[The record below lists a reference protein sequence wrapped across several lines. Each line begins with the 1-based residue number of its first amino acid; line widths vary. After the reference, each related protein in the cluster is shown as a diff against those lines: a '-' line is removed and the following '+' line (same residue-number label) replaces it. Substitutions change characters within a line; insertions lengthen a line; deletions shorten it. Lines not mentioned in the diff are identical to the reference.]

1 MGEVSRAIKAAN
13 PRAKVSAAVWHSP
26 DVGMQDYA
34 QNWVQW
40 ARAGYLDFVV
50 PMNYTPDEGRLA
62 EWIARQ
68 QEQVGRQ
75 VPIYAGL
82 GSYMLSRPEQL
93 NRQIAICR
101 EARLPGYVLYNYDER
116 LKLRFLPEIPN

>member
-1 MGEVSRAIKAAN
+1 ME
-13 PRAKVSAAVWHSP
+13 
-26 DVGMQDYA
+26 
-34 QNWVQW
+34 W

-50 PMNYTPDEGRLA
+50 PMNYTSDEGRLA
-62 EWIARQ
+62 GWIARQ
-68 QEQVGRQ
+68 QEQVGGR

-82 GSYMLSRPEQL
+82 GSYMLNQPQQL

-101 EARLPGYVLYNYDER
+101 KAHLPGYVLYNYDER